1 MEDVEKQAD
10 SSSTR
15 GPSIETSAYENL
27 NRHSAL
33 QPTDALLLPT
43 NMTNR
48 DRGWAGWLAVF
59 GAFLALFCS
68 FGQMNAFGTY
78 QSWYSH
84 HQLSSHSQFSI
95 SWIGSLQLWTF
106 FFMGGPIGRLFDAY
120 GPSPVMLFGTVLL
133 TFSMLMTSIST
144 KYYEFLL
151 FQGFFFG
158 LSVGSLFYPS
168 LAAVSTH
175 FDEYRASALGVVA
188 AGSGV
193 GGVVYPIMLRQLFL
207 RTGYA
212 WAVRASTL
220 LSVACCIVALV
231 TVKRVEGP
239 KKCSGWM
246 DVKMLKDACFMLLAT
261 GSFFICLGI
270 FTPFFYIVNYAEDR
284 ALVSQNIGFYVLSVM
299 NAGGVFGR
307 IVPAILSDKMGRYN
321 LLMPTSF
328 LAGLSC
334 LVFWMLA
341 KTMIAV
347 MGFAAVY
354 GFLSGAFISVITP
367 CVAQISDINEIGS
380 RIGALY
386 TLISIPSLIGGP
398 IAGALIQCQGGSYT
412 GVIGLSGT
420 SIIIGSLFILACR
433 LRINRNIWARV

>member
-10 SSSTR
+10 CSSFR
-15 GPSIETSAYENL
+15 GPSIETGAYENL

-33 QPTDALLLPT
+33 QPPDALLLPT
-43 NMTNR
+43 NMKTSEG
-48 DRGWAGWLAVF
+48 GWAGWLAVF

-78 QSWYSH
+78 QSWYSD
-84 HQLSSHSQFSI
+84 HQLSGYSQFSI

-106 FFMGGPIGRLFDAY
+106 FFMGGPIGRMFDAY
-120 GPSPVMLFGTVLL
+120 GPSPVMLFGTLLL
-133 TFSMLMTSIST
+133 TFSTLMTSVSK

-158 LSVGSLFYPS
+158 LSVASLFYPS

-175 FDEYRASALGVVA
+175 FDKYRASALGVAA

-193 GGVVYPIMLRQLFL
+193 GGVVYPIMLRQLFS

-212 WAVRASTL
+212 WSVRASTL
-220 LSVACCIVALV
+220 LSAACCVVALL
-231 TVKRVEGP
+231 TVKKEGG
-239 KKCSGWM
+239 KKCSGWI
-246 DVKMLKDACFMLLAT
+246 DVKMFKDACFMLLAT

-270 FTPFFYIVNYAEDR
+270 FTPFFYIVCYAENR
-284 ALVSQNIGFYVLSVM
+284 VLVPQHTAFYVLSVM

-307 IVPAILSDKMGRYN
+307 IVPAILSDKIGRFN
-321 LLMPTSF
+321 LLIPTSF

-334 LVFWMLA
+334 LIFWMLA
-341 KTMIAV
+341 KTMIAL

-367 CVAQISDINEIGS
+367 CVAQISDINEIGT

-386 TLISIPSLIGGP
+386 TLISVPSLVGGP
-398 IAGALIQCQGGSYT
+398 IAGALIQYQSGSYT
-412 GVIGLSGT
+412 GMIGLSG
-420 SIIIGSLFILACR
+420 SSVIFGSLFILACR
-433 LRINRNIWARV
+433 LKINRNICAKV

>member
-1 MEDVEKQAD
+1 MEDVEKQED
-10 SSSTR
+10 CSSFR
-15 GPSIETSAYENL
+15 GPSIETGAYENL

-33 QPTDALLLPT
+33 QPPNALLLPT
-43 NMTNR
+43 NTKN
-48 DRGWAGWLAVF
+48 DGGWSGWLAVF

-78 QSWYSH
+78 QSWYSD
-84 HQLSSHSQFSI
+84 HQLSSLSQFSI

-120 GPSPVMLFGTVLL
+120 GPSPVMLFGTLL
-133 TFSMLMTSIST
+133 LAFSMLMTSVST

-158 LSVGSLFYPS
+158 LSVASLFYPS

-175 FDEYRASALGVVA
+175 FDKYRASALGVAA

-193 GGVVYPIMLRQLFL
+193 GGVIYPIMLRQLFL
-207 RTGYA
+207 RIDYA

-220 LSVACCIVALV
+220 ISVACCVVALV
-231 TVKRVEGP
+231 TVKKEGC
-239 KKCSGWM
+239 KKCSGWL
-246 DVKMLKDACFMLLAT
+246 DVKMFKDTCFMLLAI
-261 GSFFICLGI
+261 GSFFVCLGI
-270 FTPFFYIVNYAEDR
+270 FTPFFYIVSYVEDR
-284 ALVSQNIGFYVLSVM
+284 ALVSQNTAFYVLSVM

-307 IVPAILSDKMGRYN
+307 IVPAILSDKIGRFN
-321 LLMPTSF
+321 LLIPTSF

-386 TLISIPSLIGGP
+386 TLISVPSLVGGP
-398 IAGALIQCQGGSYT
+398 IAGALIQYQDGSYT
-412 GVIGLSGT
+412 GVIGLSGS
-420 SIIIGSLFILACR
+420 SIIFGSLFILACR
-433 LRINRNIWARV
+433 LKINRNTCVRV

>member
-10 SSSTR
+10 CSSFR
-15 GPSIETSAYENL
+15 GPSIETGAYENL

-33 QPTDALLLPT
+33 QPPNALLLPT
-43 NMTNR
+43 NMKR
-48 DRGWAGWLAVF
+48 PDGVWAAWLAVF

-68 FGQMNAFGTY
+68 FGHMNAFGTY
-78 QSWYSH
+78 QSWYSD
-84 HQLSSHSQFSI
+84 HQLSNYSQFSI

-120 GPSPVMLFGTVLL
+120 GPSPVMFFGTLL
-133 TFSMLMTSIST
+133 LAFSTLMTSIST

-158 LSVGSLFYPS
+158 LSVASLFYPS

-175 FDEYRASALGVVA
+175 FDKYRASALGIAA

-193 GGVVYPIMLRQLFL
+193 GGVVYPIMLRQLFS

-212 WAVRASTL
+212 WSVRASTL
-220 LSVACCIVALV
+220 LSVACCVVALA
-231 TVKRVEGP
+231 TVKKEGR
-239 KKCSGWM
+239 KKCSGWI
-246 DVKMLKDACFMLLAT
+246 DVKMFKDMCFMLLAT
-261 GSFFICLGI
+261 GSFFVCLGI
-270 FTPFFYIVNYAEDR
+270 FTPFFYIVCYAEDR
-284 ALVSQNIGFYVLSVM
+284 ALVSQHTAVYVLSVM

-307 IVPAILSDKMGRYN
+307 IVPAILSDKMGRFN
-321 LLMPTSF
+321 LLIPASF

-334 LVFWMLA
+334 LIFWMLA
-341 KTMIAV
+341 KTMTAV

-367 CVAQISDINEIGS
+367 CVAQISDIDEIGT

-386 TLISIPSLIGGP
+386 TLISVPSLVGGP
-398 IAGALIQCQGGSYT
+398 IAGALIQYQGGSYT
-412 GVIGLSGT
+412 GMIGLSGS
-420 SIIIGSLFILACR
+420 SIIFGSLFILACR
-433 LRINRNIWARV
+433 LKINRNICVRA